1 MELED
6 SLKIN
11 TMETQQCLS
20 MDNFA
25 SQRFWSQVCFLFLCK
40 GKFNT

>member
-11 TMETQQCLS
+11 TMETQQCYQWIT
-20 MDNFA
+20 FPA
-25 SQRFWSQVCFLFLCK
+25 K
-40 GKFNT
+40 GSGPGSVFSFSAKEN